1 VTSIPTTLK
10 FLVKDCDPVTGEPD
24 SDEGYDDDY
33 QLEDIDVA
41 VSDYVMRAM
50 KVLFNIFIGGSS
62 QSSFFLFENV
72 LDFY

>member
-1 VTSIPTTLK
+1 M
-10 FLVKDCDPVTGEPD
+10 VKDCDPVTGEPE

-50 KVLFNIFIGGSS
+50 KVIILTQI
-62 QSSFFLFENV
+62 
-72 LDFY
+72 

>member
-1 VTSIPTTLK
+1 MTSIPATLK
-10 FLVKDCDPVTGEPD
+10 FMVKDCDPVTGEPE

-50 KVLFNIFIGGSS
+50 KVL
-62 QSSFFLFENV
+62 
-72 LDFY
+72 

>member
-1 VTSIPTTLK
+1 M
-10 FLVKDCDPVTGEPD
+10 VKDCDPVTGEPE

-50 KVLFNIFIGGSS
+50 KVKHI
-62 QSSFFLFENV
+62 V
-72 LDFY
+72 LDLNDCHLYQNVKRGIFCLYFYILTA